1 MHIGK
6 LYDERETLAALAQGD
21 DSAFARI
28 FHEYSPK
35 VYRVALKFLDSKE
48 AAEEIVQDIFMDI
61 WLRRE
66 KMTEVLNLGGYL
78 QGMVRKHVYDAY
90 RQKKVFSVLVNELNF
105 PNQSANATE
114 QLVQEHDYEC
124 FLKEVISQLP
134 GHQQEIYRLAKE
146 EELSHEEI
154 AQRLN
159 LSRLAVKSHM
169 KRILGF
175 IRVRLEPLLKAEMLA
190 FISPF
195 LMH

>member
-1 MHIGK
+1 MNIGK

-21 DSAFARI
+21 ELAFAQI
-28 FHEYSPK
+28 FQKHSPRVYS
-35 VYRVALKFLDSKE
+35 VALKFLDSRE

-78 QGMVRKHVYDAY
+78 QGMVRKQVYDAY
-90 RQKKVFSVLVNELNF
+90 RKKMVFSDLVTELNY
-105 PNQSANATE
+105 PDQSANSTE
-114 QLVQEHDYEC
+114 QLIQEHDYER
-124 FLKEVISQLP
+124 FLEEIISKLP

-169 KRILGF
+169 KRILSF
-175 IRVRLEPLLKAEMLA
+175 IRVRLEPLLKAEMIA

-195 LMH
+195 LMN